1 MTTYYVLRIGS
12 VVTRLAPLALLYALA
27 GLAARLA
34 ALFPT
39 GARAAVRANISRVMN
54 LPPTHPAVVKATTTV
69 LRCQALNYIDLMRV
83 SHVSPAEFDASVV
96 AGDTSPLTDCL
107 ARGKG
112 AIIVSGHLGN
122 VDYTVQWLALHGFTL
137 HTLMERLEP
146 PKLYDLV
153 RTSRKGA
160 GVFFYPADQTAV
172 PVLTK
177 VLRDGGLTALLVD
190 RDISG
195 TGESTT
201 FFGAPARLPVG
212 PVLLALRTGAPLVPA
227 FGRRLRDN
235 RLYVTV
241 KEPVYL
247 ERTRDL
253 RADLRTG
260 LDVMARILEEGI
272 SAAPD
277 QWVVFED
284 LWALASDG
292 AATEDAA

>member
-1 MTTYYVLRIGS
+1 MITYYVLKVGA
-12 VVTRLAPLALLYALA
+12 VVTRLVPLALLYALA
-27 GLAARLA
+27 GLSARLA
-34 ALFPT
+34 ALVPT
-39 GARAAVRANISRVMN
+39 RARAASRANIGRVMG
-54 LPPTHPAVVKATTTV
+54 LCPTHPTVVKATTTA

-83 SHVSPAEFDASVV
+83 VNVSAAEFDASVV

-122 VDYTVQWLALHGFTL
+122 MDYTAQWLAIHGFTL

-153 RTSRKGA
+153 STIRRGA
-160 GVFFYPADQTAV
+160 GVYFYPADPAAV
-172 PVLTK
+172 AVLTK
-177 VLRDGGLTALLVD
+177 VLRGGGLVALLAD
-190 RDISG
+190 RDIGG
-195 TGESTT
+195 TGEPIA
-201 FFGAPARLPVG
+201 FFGAPAKLPLG

-253 RADLRTG
+253 RADLRAG
-260 LDVMARILEEGI
+260 LAVLARILEEGI
-272 SAAPD
+272 AAAPD
-277 QWVVFED
+277 QWVVFDD
-284 LWALASDG
+284 LWAPSHGD